1 MPFAYFKNI
10 LKDELNEILSTQT
23 NLYSMQETAKPIN
36 TAWGE
41 IAINRYMLYRPA
53 YVIYLLN
60 KTLYAHIAEMMLI
73 NWYKAVRQYVHLND
87 N

>member
-23 NLYSMQETAKPIN
+23 NLYSMQETAQPIN

-41 IAINRYMLYRPA
+41 IEQLIGICYIGLHMLF
-53 YVIYLLN
+53 
-60 KTLYAHIAEMMLI
+60 TC
-73 NWYKAVRQYVHLND
+73 
-87 N
+87 